1 MIRVTFADAA
11 SRDAFADR
19 FKLTSK
25 VDEVQ
30 LDIGWHLL
38 QFAKVDAKALSYD
51 EVAVLQSGPSAATE
65 KEFIVKGNP
74 ATFGAHATVVAD
86 LGNGFYH
93 VTSSDG
99 LTLGDHVDSIEI
111 TGVPMTLLGN
121 TSNLTTL
128 NAEDTTIDPTSPD
141 GQWAR
146 IRVASRYR
154 PLVESFSTHEAVY
167 HSKPELYIFDTGV
180 NVTHPEFQYP
190 AFEYEDFWTIEDG
203 VYGDTKGHGTA
214 VATMALGM
222 NLGVANNCK
231 LMIVKIANNT
241 TQASIL
247 QLGQAIDAV
256 VARASSDPTKTRI
269 VNMSWGVAR
278 SAYLDAKIQG
288 LIDMGITVVCAAGND
303 GIDVENI
310 SPAGMVDV
318 MTIAAID
325 KYDIPAGFNNI
336 SPSDAGVTTGHGQAL
351 DLFAPGENVMIGVG
365 GAANAAPPHYK
376 ISSGTSFSAP
386 LVAGVAAEIGAMSHT
401 MVPFTQ
407 MKQTIMDT
415 ATKDALLFEDSRFS
429 ENQNNLLYLFT
440 SDPNANYKLNDM
452 TMYLGVHPESG
463 DPIVADMN
471 SALDSSTFKKVF
483 PDDVLSWSIVWD
495 DAALEATYSQFVTID
510 SVTGVV
516 TIAKPTTQLPAETK
530 LKMVEFKVK
539 TSSSRITLE
548 SPTLFFFDVNPAYAE
563 TQAQDITLAL
573 TETNS
578 ISFYA
583 TWYGIIK

>member
-1 MIRVTFADAA
+1 MIRVTFADTA

-25 VDEVQ
+25 VDQVQ

-38 QFAKVDAKALSYD
+38 QFAKVDDKALSYD

-74 ATFGAHATVVAD
+74 ATFGGHATVVDD

-93 VTSSDG
+93 VKSTDG

-121 TSNLTTL
+121 ASNLTAVNGTD
-128 NAEDTTIDPTSPD
+128 ATVDPTSAD

-154 PLVESFSTHEAVY
+154 PLLESFSTHEATY
-167 HSKPELYIFDTGV
+167 YSKPELYIFDTGV
-180 NVTHPEFQYP
+180 NVIHPEFQYP
-190 AFEYEDFWTIEDG
+190 AFEYENFWTMEPG
-203 VYGDTKGHGTA
+203 VYGDNIGHGTG
-214 VATMALGM
+214 VATLACGQ
-222 NLGVANNCK
+222 NLGVANNVK
-231 LMIVKIANNT
+231 LMIVKIANQT

-256 VARASSDPTKTRI
+256 IARASTDPTKTRI

-278 SAYLDAKIQG
+278 SAFLEAKIQG
-288 LIDMGITVVCAAGND
+288 LLDMGITVICAAGND

-310 SPAGMVDV
+310 TPAGMVNV
-318 MTIAAID
+318 ITVAAID

-351 DLFAPGENVMIGVG
+351 DLFAPGVDVMVGVG
-365 GAANAAPPHYK
+365 GNHYK
-376 ISSGTSFSAP
+376 ITSGTSFAAP
-386 LVAGVAAEIGAMSHT
+386 LVAGIAAEIGAMSHT

-407 MKQTIMDT
+407 MKDTILTT

-429 ENQNNLLYLFT
+429 ENQNNLVYLFT
-440 SDPNANYKLNDM
+440 SNPNANYVLNDM
-452 TMYLGVHPESG
+452 LMYLGVNPENG
-463 DPIVADMN
+463 DRIIADIN
-471 SALDSSTFKKVF
+471 SALDPSTVKSVF
-483 PDDVLSWSIVWD
+483 PGDVLTWSIVWD
-495 DAALEATYSQFVTID
+495 DPALEATYSQFV
-510 SVTGVV
+510 SVDPTTGIV
-516 TIAKPTTQLPAETK
+516 TIYKPTTQLPAETK
-530 LKMVEFKVK
+530 LKMVQFKVRG
-539 TSSSRITLE
+539 TTPRIKIE
-548 SPTLFFFDVNPAYAE
+548 SPSLFFFDLNPAYAE
-563 TQAQDITLAL
+563 TQASDITLAL
-573 TETNS
+573 TDVNS
-578 ISFYA
+578 ISFYG